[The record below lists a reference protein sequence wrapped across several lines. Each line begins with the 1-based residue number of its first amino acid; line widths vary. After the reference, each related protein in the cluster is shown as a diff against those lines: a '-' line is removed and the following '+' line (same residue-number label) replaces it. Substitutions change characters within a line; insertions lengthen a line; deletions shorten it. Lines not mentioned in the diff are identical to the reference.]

1 MTVTGKTLGENLEL
15 AKPLPHG
22 QDVIR
27 PLNNPIKSTGHIRFV
42 LPSSSRSLANSHSP
56 ASCAETSRLADASPR
71 LLGRRDSS
79 LRALRACLITR
90 TTSPRRLRPSRSS
103 RVRRRSSCCG
113 TLGPREDL
121 VSSLTCAGE
130 SEGADQ
136 GVGMPEM
143 LKTTSMVIGAGLG
156 QDVACVTD
164 GRFSG
169 GTHGFTVGHVVPV
182 RCFLALR
189 ALGMVLISFGEQ
201 EAQQGGPIGLVQD
214 GDVRFVPF
222 CCTRCRS

>member
-1 MTVTGKTLGENLEL
+1 M
-15 AKPLPHG
+15 
-22 QDVIR
+22 
-27 PLNNPIKSTGHIRFV
+27 
-42 LPSSSRSLANSHSP
+42 
-56 ASCAETSRLADASPR
+56 
-71 LLGRRDSS
+71 
-79 LRALRACLITR
+79 
-90 TTSPRRLRPSRSS
+90 
-103 RVRRRSSCCG
+103 
-113 TLGPREDL
+113 
-121 VSSLTCAGE
+121 SSLTCAGE

-136 GVGMPEM
+136 DVGMPEM

-169 GTHGFTVGHVVPV
+169 GTHGFTVGHVVPA